1 MTKPRTMPVHDGSRS
16 DQNERLPPPG
26 PASLQRNPE
35 PLVQGRQ
42 STARSLRVQ
51 SQQLL
56 TKGEVFKDKVLPGT
70 KSADH
75 RPEEMPER
83 RPVDAAHHDVQHFV
97 LVAPDLE
104 DRHDVRVDELSAGAG
119 LAHESLGEGGR
130 GGLPQVE
137 HLHRDVAVLGLV
149 PHAEDRGEAP
159 LSEQIA
165 HGKFL
170 ADGFLEAASQRG
182 DIERHGGSDRR
193 ERPRGG
199 HA

>member
-16 DQNERLPPPG
+16 DQYERLPPPG
-26 PASLQRNPE
+26 PARLQRNPE

-83 RPVDAAHHDVQHFV
+83 RVSCKNPSGKLRIVPCTKSFILWVYDVLAKHRPRLRESRLPAAQG
-97 LVAPDLE
+97 
-104 DRHDVRVDELSAGAG
+104 S
-119 LAHESLGEGGR
+119 
-130 GGLPQVE
+130 
-137 HLHRDVAVLGLV
+137 
-149 PHAEDRGEAP
+149 
-159 LSEQIA
+159 A
-165 HGKFL
+165 HGGHQDRNSSSFRKPPKMRSSTNSR
-170 ADGFLEAASQRG
+170 ADPIFMTVSLLP
-182 DIERHGGSDRR
+182 ERKKKNPSVNK
-193 ERPRGG
+193 
-199 HA
+199 